1 MPKVKR
7 SNVSGSGV
15 SLADQILQGDT
26 VRASGRVKNRART
39 LEEQE
44 YVDEKLSRR
53 ILQQARIQQDELQT
67 ELGLAAEPKRQP
79 ATRLGASAEDGD
91 SDEEWPA
98 LGHHVEES
106 REVDVDPEDELA
118 IEMFMNKNPPLRRT
132 LADIIMEKITEKQTE
147 VGTVMS
153 EVSGRADPQLDPRV
167 VQVYRGVSKVR

>member
-79 ATRLGASAEDGD
+79 ATRLG
-91 SDEEWPA
+91 EWT
-98 LGHHVEES
+98 S
-106 REVDVDPEDELA
+106 
-118 IEMFMNKNPPLRRT
+118 
-132 LADIIMEKITEKQTE
+132 
-147 VGTVMS
+147 MS
-153 EVSGRADPQLDPRV
+153 
-167 VQVYRGVSKVR
+167 